1 MTDLEKYQK
10 EAQKLGAREG
20 ALGRPLPDSQE
31 PDANEVRYSVEAQ
44 RTYKRLTKTV
54 DQDYEKI
61 SKQCAKLSGDLDS
74 LILQAESFEQDFN
87 FGPLVRSKL
96 ESIRTSTVEQIIRLR
111 FAEASVREFKEI
123 HGLIRNADYHK
134 NGHEYWSIVVLLFAL
149 EGLVN
154 AFFYSV
160 GGDYISGLLIAFG
173 VSASLL
179 AVGCLIGWQFRYTN
193 ASQLHLKI
201 FGWMALPETILL
213 VSLCSGVAA
222 YRVLLEK
229 KADLIREGATNTSG
243 VEFAGAFISGMKDWT
258 VPFKGDLLSILA
270 FVLAVCVSLFF
281 IYKGYK
287 FLDPVPGYDRLERA
301 AEQEH
306 NNYSSLMKLAKDSV
320 REVAEAE
327 SQTRKLWLKD
337 AESLASSVAQLLPQ
351 INIVSEQ
358 YNNHVRSVI
367 HDFIAIIKI
376 YRAANQNVAP
386 TTRPTFF
393 LEDPKLS
400 LDNRATQLTDLK
412 EGILSLKTKIS
423 AAREEYDNRIRDQL
437 NQVNDQQGKMYSM
450 IQEFG
455 VDCEQEAKRNMS
467 KTKSDRLQ
475 DENTL
480 NNG

>member
-1 MTDLEKYQK
+1 
-10 EAQKLGAREG
+10 
-20 ALGRPLPDSQE
+20 
-31 PDANEVRYSVEAQ
+31 
-44 RTYKRLTKTV
+44 
-54 DQDYEKI
+54 
-61 SKQCAKLSGDLDS
+61 
-74 LILQAESFEQDFN
+74 
-87 FGPLVRSKL
+87 
-96 ESIRTSTVEQIIRLR
+96 
-111 FAEASVREFKEI
+111 
-123 HGLIRNADYHK
+123 
-134 NGHEYWSIVVLLFAL
+134 
-149 EGLVN
+149 
-154 AFFYSV
+154 
-160 GGDYISGLLIAFG
+160 
-173 VSASLL
+173 
-179 AVGCLIGWQFRYTN
+179 
-193 ASQLHLKI
+193 
-201 FGWMALPETILL
+201 
-213 VSLCSGVAA
+213 
-222 YRVLLEK
+222 
-229 KADLIREGATNTSG
+229 
-243 VEFAGAFISGMKDWT
+243 
-258 VPFKGDLLSILA
+258 
-270 FVLAVCVSLFF
+270 
-281 IYKGYK
+281 
-287 FLDPVPGYDRLERA
+287 
-301 AEQEH
+301 
-306 NNYSSLMKLAKDSV
+306 MKLAKDSV

-475 DENTL
+475 NENTL